1 MIRLVSSA
9 LYRFR
14 LISIALLILIA
25 AVALTFTVLAVNK
38 RRLSDYQS
46 SASLSASATSINVVQ
61 SPSPEPRGQAQIVH
75 FTLYDV
81 GIFPSEARANPGLVA
96 IYIDDLSGDTQG
108 LVIEREGQR
117 LGQVTRAQNRS
128 RGRARIALGRG
139 VYRVYDAGRPAN
151 RATLIVEP

>member
-1 MIRLVSSA
+1 MPA
-9 LYRFR
+9 K
-14 LISIALLILIA
+14 
-25 AVALTFTVLAVNK
+25 AVKTAYLSGVLTATLFVIGCVVF
-38 RRLSDYQS
+38 
-46 SASLSASATSINVVQ
+46 SATSIGARVWGGRTSPPAATSGSSSSILTAQ
-61 SPSPEPRGQAQIVH
+61 SPTPEPRGRAQIVH

-96 IYIDDLSGDTQG
+96 IYIDDLSGNTQG
-108 LVIEREGQR
+108 LVIERESGQR

-151 RATLIVEP
+151 RAKLIVEP

>member
-1 MIRLVSSA
+1 MPAKSVK
-9 LYRFR
+9 
-14 LISIALLILIA
+14 A
-25 AVALTFTVLAVNK
+25 AYLSGVLT
-38 RRLSDYQS
+38 
-46 SASLSASATSINVVQ
+46 ASLFVIGCVIFSATAIGARVWGGRTSQ
-61 SPSPEPRGQAQIVH
+61 LAAPFGSSPPIPTAQAPTPEPRGQAQIVH

-108 LVIEREGQR
+108 LVIERESGQR
-117 LGQVTRAQNRS
+117 LGQVTRPQNRS

-151 RATLIVEP
+151 RARLIVEP